1 MEVYKS
7 YYFETKHQRISSA
20 TYLRE
25 LLYSMFT
32 ILQATKDSYIPHP
45 VPKFPLRPNISQR
58 ESIGYYIILTWQ
70 EIHGK
75 LLQSLEEDSLPTWTL
90 EELNI
95 WWGMV
100 RLLHLCLMELAFKNG
115 WGSFFKHK
123 ADNAETLLKLF
134 KHCEMSFK
142 KDSSYANA
150 VHISINELQ
159 GDLKPCNLEQVKGLL
174 PVIEGK
180 VLLHSQHDF
189 NNLFGIEE
197 SFLFE
202 GTKISNENLK
212 EVNNLRI
219 LIGRVQDHIK
229 PLMLLLQR

>member
-20 TYLRE
+20 TYIRE

-32 ILQATKDSYIPHP
+32 ILQPTKESYIPHP

-70 EIHGK
+70 EIYGK
-75 LLQSLEEDSLPTWTL
+75 LLQSLEKDSLSTWTL
-90 EELNI
+90 EELHI
-95 WWGMV
+95 WWAMI
-100 RLLHLCLMELAFKNG
+100 RLLHICLMELAFKNG
-115 WGSFFKHK
+115 WGAFFKHK
-123 ADNAETLLKLF
+123 ADNAENLLKLF
-134 KHCEMSFK
+134 KFCEMSFK
-142 KDSSYANA
+142 KDLSYANA
-150 VHISINELQ
+150 VHISFNEIL
-159 GDLKPCNLEQVKGLL
+159 GDFKPCNLEQAKGLL

-180 VLLHSQHDF
+180 VLLNSQHDF

-197 SFLFE
+197 SFMLE
-202 GTKISNENLK
+202 GTKISHESL
-212 EVNNLRI
+212 EVKNLRT
-219 LIGRVQDHIK
+219 LIGKVQEHIK